1 VAEYETGPV
10 DGLPFVIDVFGEVA
24 PNGDAIGLRI
34 RRSEQDSVDIYFR
47 IEDVQ
52 YIIGIML
59 ALSCEAKRLRPA
71 EPDAPPARAIP
82 VPLSAINIGQDEH
95 QQTFVMLVVG
105 TTSLMLSLPPAALE
119 EVGQTL
125 LALSA
130 QASDKPS

>member
-1 VAEYETGPV
+1 MAEYETGPV

-59 ALSCEAKRLRPA
+59 TLSCEARRLRPA
-71 EPDAPPARAIP
+71 ELDSPPASAIP
-82 VPLSAINIGQDEH
+82 VPLSAINIGQDDQ
-95 QQTFVMLVVG
+95 QQTFMMLEVG
-105 TTSLMLSLPPAALE
+105 ATSLMLSLPPAALE

>member
-1 VAEYETGPV
+1 VAEYETKPA
-10 DGLPFVIDVFGEVA
+10 DGLPFVSDVFGEVA
-24 PNGDAIGLRI
+24 PDGDAIGLRI

-59 ALSCEAKRLRPA
+59 TLSCEAKRLRPA
-71 EPDAPPARAIP
+71 QPDAPPAGAIP
-82 VPLSAINIGQDEH
+82 VPLSAINIGQDDH
-95 QQTFVMLVVG
+95 QQTFMMLEVG
-105 TTSLMLSLPPAALE
+105 ATSLMLSLPPDALE